1 MSTAISLAA
10 PDPNPPTGPRP
21 VQWNGTQFHLMMQ
34 RGVFRGQSVLLINGH
49 VLETH
54 DGFPTNTNPRPFRW
68 TREQYYALGKLGL
81 FDGRRVELINGEIFE
96 MSPKGWPHV
105 VGCRK
110 TAEALEKTFMGIGWV
125 ARQEPLGTVD
135 SEPEPD
141 VSVLPGR
148 FEDYTDHPTTALLIV
163 EVADSSLDHDT
174 TIKAELYATAGIA
187 DYWVLDVIH
196 ARLLVFRDP
205 MPIAAGGVAYHTH
218 LTFGPSDSVAPIAA
232 MAHAVRI
239 ADLLP

>member
-1 MSTAISLAA
+1 M
-10 PDPNPPTGPRP
+10 
-21 VQWNGTQFHLMMQ
+21 
-34 RGVFRGQSVLLINGH
+34 
-49 VLETH
+49 
-54 DGFPTNTNPRPFRW
+54 RW
-68 TREQYYALGKLGL
+68 TREQYSRLGELGV
-81 FDGRRVELINGEIFE
+81 FNGQRVELIKGEILE

-110 TAEALEKTFMGIGWV
+110 TAEALEKAFAGIGWV

-163 EVADSSLDHDT
+163 EVADTSLDYDT
-174 TIKAELYATAGIA
+174 TTKAELYATAGIG
-187 DYWVLDVIH
+187 DYWVLDVVN

-205 MPIAAGGVAYHTH
+205 QPIAAGGTAYRTH
-218 LTFGPSDSVAPIAA
+218 LSFTPTDSIAPVSASSNSIR
-232 MAHAVRI
+232 V